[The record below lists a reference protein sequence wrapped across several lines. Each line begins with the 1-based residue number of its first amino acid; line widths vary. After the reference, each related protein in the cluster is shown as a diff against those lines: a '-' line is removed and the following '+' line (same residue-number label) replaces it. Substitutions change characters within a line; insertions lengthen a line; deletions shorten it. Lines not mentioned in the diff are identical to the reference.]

1 METPMPSAIPTDAV
15 AALPPAGRI
24 DPRGLRF
31 GAGVSAIA
39 LVLGFLVDARWV
51 VPVVL
56 LSIGTSA
63 AFGMRYSVYGAAWR
77 RIVPILRL
85 GRAEPEHEY
94 PPRFAQTLGSVA
106 LGLSLAAFL
115 VGAPLLGWFFALA
128 VAGLQGLLAT
138 TGYCLGCRLYFL
150 RWWVPSA
157 VTALW
162 TRGRSRGPDRAYGG
176 SITYR

>member
-1 METPMPSAIPTDAV
+1 MRPAV
-15 AALPPAGRI
+15 PALAPGVLPPAPRI

-31 GAGVSAIA
+31 GAGISAIA
-39 LVLGFLVDARWV
+39 LGMGALIDARWV

-56 LSIGTSA
+56 LSIGASA
-63 AFGMRYSVYGAAWR
+63 AFGMRYSIYGIAWR
-77 RIVPILRL
+77 RLVPVLRL

-106 LGLSLAAFL
+106 LTVALFAFIL
-115 VGAPLLGWFFALA
+115 GAPVAGWLFALA
-128 VAGLQGLLAT
+128 VAALQGLLAA

-150 RWWVPSA
+150 RWWVPAA

-162 TRGRSRGPDRAYGG
+162 TRGRSKRADAAYGG
-176 SITYR
+176 SISYR

>member
-1 METPMPSAIPTDAV
+1 MPPRPVTATPTD
-15 AALPPAGRI
+15 LPPAGRI

-31 GAGVSAIA
+31 GAGISAIV
-39 LVLGFLVDARWV
+39 LVLGFLADAPAV
-51 VPVVL
+51 VPAVL
-56 LSIGTSA
+56 LSIGVSA
-63 AFGMRYSVYGAAWR
+63 AFGMRWSVYGAAWR
-77 RIVPILRL
+77 RLVPVLRL

-106 LGLSLAAFL
+106 LTLSLLAFVL
-115 VGAPLLGWFFALA
+115 GAPTLGWAFALA
-128 VAGLQGLLAT
+128 VAALQGVLAA

-162 TRGRSRGPDRAYGG
+162 TRRRERATGQPYGG
-176 SITYR
+176 SISYR